1 MAEAARAGGS
11 VSSDILSHSPL
22 AEPVRAGGTASSDI
36 LRAAHWLSRY
46 VPEALPHRI
55 SSRTAHWL
63 SRYVPEARHFSVTRY
78 ATQERAGTV
87 HLQAVSV
94 PEVRHYPRL
103 FRNKKV
109 PQAMLTELFA
119 LQDGLEPTTP

>member
-1 MAEAARAGGS
+1 MAEVQS
-11 VSSDILSHSPL
+11 
-22 AEPVRAGGTASSDI
+22 
-36 LRAAHWLSRY
+36 LRIY
-46 VPEALPHRI
+46 
-55 SSRTAHWL
+55 SRTDRWL
-63 SRYVPEARHFSVTRY
+63 RRYVPEARHFSVTRY

-94 PEVRHYPRL
+94 PEVHHCPRL